1 MHSKKFWI
9 WVTILGRMSSHFH
22 KRFSKTFKNI
32 TNPDFFNWTFFI
44 LVTNP
49 DLLPL
54 GYTKKYTSDGITLIQ
69 SSLHLEHSLQT
80 HSYSGM
86 FITVM
91 MYCFLFDRLKY
102 WERERWCDCAVKEGS
117 MTEIKRAKSG
127 QNRNCKEI
135 SFLSLLHTSTYWP
148 SPVPVSITLM
158 NKKAR

>member
-1 MHSKKFWI
+1 MKRGQETNHI
-9 WVTILGRMSSHFH
+9 WKQEAGTQDIHNRGL
-22 KRFSKTFKNI
+22 T
-32 TNPDFFNWTFFI
+32 TNPDFWTVLI

-49 DLLPL
+49 DILPL
-54 GYTKKYTSDGITLIQ
+54 GYTKKYTSGGIIQ
-69 SSLHLEHSLQT
+69 IHSSLHLEHSLKT
-80 HSYSGM
+80 YSYNRI
-86 FITVM
+86 FIVIM

-102 WERERWCDCAVKEGS
+102 WERERCCNCAVKEACK
-117 MTEIKRAKSG
+117 TEIKRAKPG